1 MLMRILAT
9 GLVAGVLAGGAVAGL
24 QYVTTTPLILMAET
38 YEKAEAAAPVSAPDA
53 AKAAHSHDAATPAHS
68 HGAEAEE
75 WAPED
80 GLERTAFTTLATVS
94 AAIGFA
100 FILLAVI
107 LASGVTPTARTGLIW
122 AAAAFAATGL
132 APALGLPPELPGS
145 GAAEVIDRQI
155 WWAGTVAATAFGL
168 WLIARISTLLAVA
181 IGIALIAAP
190 HVLGA
195 PHPHALKSEVPAEIA
210 GHFTA
215 SSLVVHAVLWVLVGA
230 IAGYLWQ
237 RADSRATA
245 S

>member
-24 QYVTTTPLILMAET
+24 QYVTTTPLILKAET
-38 YEKAEAAAPVSAPDA
+38 YEKAEVPAPDA
-53 AKAAHSHDAATPAHS
+53 AKAAHSHDAAAPAHS
-68 HGAEAEE
+68 HDAEAAE
-75 WAPED
+75 WAPQD

-100 FILLAVI
+100 FILLAAI

-145 GAAEVIDRQI
+145 GAADLIDRQI
-155 WWAGTVAATAFGL
+155 WWTGTVVATALGL
-168 WLIARISTLLAVA
+168 WLIARVSTVPAVA
-181 IGIALIAAP
+181 IGIALIVAP
-190 HVLGA
+190 HILGA
-195 PHPHALKSEVPAEIA
+195 PHPHALISEVPAEIA

-215 SSLVVHAVLWVLVGA
+215 SSLVVHAVLWALVGT

>member
-107 LASGVTPTARTGLIW
+107 LASEIGRTSCR
-122 AAAAFAATGL
+122 
-132 APALGLPPELPGS
+132 ER
-145 GAAEVIDRQI
+145 VY
-155 WWAGTVAATAFGL
+155 
-168 WLIARISTLLAVA
+168 
-181 IGIALIAAP
+181 
-190 HVLGA
+190 
-195 PHPHALKSEVPAEIA
+195 
-210 GHFTA
+210 
-215 SSLVVHAVLWVLVGA
+215 VLV
-230 IAGYLWQ
+230 
-237 RADSRATA
+237 
-245 S
+245 